1 MIGWILLVPAPF
13 VIGVLLAGGT
23 VLEGIALFFGLSVA
37 LALFKGIFGAIM
49 QAREDR
55 KFERNFT
62 LDDRD
67 V

>member
-1 MIGWILLVPAPF
+1 MIGWILLVLAPF
-13 VIGVLLAGGT
+13 VIGALLAGGT
-23 VLEGIALFFGLSVA
+23 VLEGIALFLGLSVA
-37 LALFKGIFGAIM
+37 LVLFKGIFGAIM

-62 LDDRD
+62 PDNRN

>member
-1 MIGWILLVPAPF
+1 MIGWILLVPASF

-23 VLEGIALFFGLSVA
+23 VLEGIALFLGLSVA
-37 LALFKGIFGAIM
+37 LVLFKSIFGAIT

-62 LDDRD
+62 PDNRD

>member
-1 MIGWILLVPAPF
+1 MIGWILLVPASF

-37 LALFKGIFGAIM
+37 LVLFKGIFGDIM
-49 QAREDR
+49 QARED
-55 KFERNFT
+55 KKSECNFT
-62 LDDRD
+62 PDDRD